1 MASKSNNVL
10 IHLKAIGADQTARD
24 IGKVSKALTE
34 LRGKAA
40 ESDQAQA
47 KRNENL
53 IQQMRRQE
61 DMLKRLR
68 KAQVDYDKSVRSSN
82 TALEKQAAKSRA
94 ATATQAEKAEQALWK
109 KRQIIHKAY
118 MGYLRDERIAKER
131 SIRDEEK
138 RLRAEDRIYKQHARK
153 RAKLREELT
162 VLPSFRRPFR
172 VAMIASITTL
182 VADAISFVGTGLNAL
197 AAGAIAG
204 VNGLAPL
211 TGMLITI
218 PALFTTMAQSI
229 LPATWGVKNFV
240 AAWKGDKDSLK
251 GAGKNTLA
259 LSKAIKKLKP
269 DFKDLRKD
277 VGERFIKGFDQ
288 SFGKLANVYLPILRK
303 RLTGTAAAF
312 NAVLTSGMKWFSSA
326 RGQSVVDTI
335 MGTNNAIIRGGGGGV
350 LNLLKGMGGLLKAA
364 SPMLRQASGEFQSWT
379 NNLQQK
385 IFANQK
391 GLGKFFRT
399 SYKTFKG
406 VTGTLGDFGTGLY
419 RIFKKS
425 APLSRWM
432 GRGIKEAGENFMIWA
447 NSPGG
452 TQSINRFFHDMK
464 PNLKAISKLAGSLGK
479 TLFDI
484 SQSPNFANN
493 VNEISEKLLPA
504 LGDIIKASDG
514 KFIKNLVRF
523 AETLASMA
531 EGGLIDALAETGGL
545 LVDIFGKMAG
555 IFNSLNPETQKWLVM
570 GVALVG
576 LFGGVATA
584 IGGVI
589 VKLLQMLALLTKTRT
604 AGKIGGFLF
613 RGGGG
618 GALRGGGK
626 GGGGRGGGG
635 GFFGGFGGG
644 GGKGS
649 KRGKPTGSYSAKTGK
664 YTGGSKRPKNKSKPT
679 KSGSARENGGNN
691 RNDPRRKSRGPRGS
705 VGGGVAAGA
714 AGALFFAGPVA
725 DAASGAGKAMAD
737 MEFRSQGAF
746 ESISKGGKDA
756 DASLNG
762 LFNDIRN
769 PHWNSFGESLEKTAN
784 PTKWQKFRQN
794 VQGVTG
800 ALTGATTPLEQ
811 AQAKFEGMDSA
822 LTHMPAAQAAQNFSK
837 IRNEANQMGIPMD
850 KLVSLFPQYR
860 DSLAG
865 TLSAGD
871 KAAGGMNNTTV
882 AANKM
887 SGVVTKAAGS
897 LKDIDSLQI
906 PPKKITATD
915 EASPKAQ
922 TAKGNLM
929 TIAHTPA
936 NAKMTANDGVTP
948 KVRTA
953 SGALGG
959 LNGKTSNTHINTS
972 NQAPGAVA
980 AAANAL
986 SGLDGKTATTYIKT
1000 VRSVS
1005 EVKLGGASGG
1015 RGSGAGRWMGGMTYA
1030 GSNYTV
1036 GERGTEIGIDRSGRM
1051 MMLGVGGQHGF
1062 APSRDM
1068 AIIPHGATT
1077 DPFGGNYGNAPEWAK
1092 RSLQGAVAAK
1102 QAGIMSSRG
1111 SVYAPN
1117 VKVEV
1122 TNPGQ
1127 NVDVKRAVMSAMRE
1141 MEREREARR

>member
-24 IGKVSKALTE
+24 INKVSKALTE

-47 KRNENL
+47 KRNDNL

-138 RLRAEDRIYKQHARK
+138 RLRAEDRIYKQHANKRK
-153 RAKLREELT
+153 KLREELT
-162 VLPSFRRPFR
+162 VLPAFRRPFR

-218 PALFTTMAQSI
+218 PAMFTTIAQSI

-259 LSKAIKKLKP
+259 LSKALKKLKP

-464 PNLKAISKLAGSLGK
+464 PNLKSIGKLAGSLGK

-484 SQSPNFANN
+484 AQSPNFAKN
-493 VNEISEKLLPA
+493 VNEISDKLLPA

-514 KFIKNLVRF
+514 KFIPNLVKF

-555 IFNSLNPETQKWLVM
+555 VFNSLSPETQKWLVM

-576 LFGGVATA
+576 LFGGIATGIA
-584 IGGVI
+584 GVI
-589 VKLLQMLALLTKTRT
+589 VKLLQFLALLGKTRT

-613 RGGGG
+613 GGGGG

-626 GGGGRGGGG
+626 GGGKGGGGG
-635 GFFGGFGGG
+635 GFIGGAGGSGKGSKGGRGGVVTG

-649 KRGKPTGSYSAKTGK
+649 KKGKPTGRKPPKGSYSAATGK
-664 YTGGSKRPKNKSKPT
+664 YDAGMKKGK
-679 KSGSARENGGNN
+679 
-691 RNDPRRKSRGPRGS
+691 
-705 VGGGVAAGA
+705 GGGRGAMGGGIAAGA

-746 ESISKGGKDA
+746 QSISKGGKDA

-871 KAAGGMNNTTV
+871 KAAGGMNNATV

-897 LKDIDSLQI
+897 LKDVDTLKVA
-906 PPKKITATD
+906 PKKLTATD
-915 EASPKAQ
+915 EVTPKASTAVQ
-922 TAKGNLM
+922 KLAAVGRTKAHAGMTASDGITPKVSTAKG
-929 TIAHTPA
+929 
-936 NAKMTANDGVTP
+936 
-948 KVRTA
+948 
-953 SGALGG
+953 ALTGI
-959 LNGKTSNTHINTS
+959 NGKTSNTHINTS
-972 NQAPGAVA
+972 NQAPGAVSA
-980 AAANAL
+980 AASAL
-986 SGLDGKTATTYIKT
+986 NGLNGKTATTYIKT

-1005 EVKLGGASGG
+1005 EVRLGGASGG
-1015 RGSGAGRWMGGMTYA
+1015 RGSGPGRWMGGMTYA

-1051 MMLGVGGQHGF
+1051 MMLGAGGQHGF
-1062 APSRDM
+1062 SPSRDM